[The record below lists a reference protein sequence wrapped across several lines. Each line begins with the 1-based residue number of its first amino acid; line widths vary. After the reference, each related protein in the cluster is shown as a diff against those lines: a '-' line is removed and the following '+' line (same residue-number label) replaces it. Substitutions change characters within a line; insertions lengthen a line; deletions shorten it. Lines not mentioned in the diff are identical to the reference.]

1 MDRPTKPPL
10 EPPPPN
16 VLRRY
21 LIAHFDRGPIATD
34 LPCNGC
40 GYNLRGL
47 KRGGRC
53 PECGRAIEH
62 DRYTEDLLETANRRW
77 LVKIYIGSWLT
88 LVATVLAAASIV
100 AAAISVP
107 LTFIIVFGAAMSAYG
122 GGVWLMTTAEHPKE
136 ENVSWYAPRRLAR
149 YAGIVL
155 WLWAALIIVV
165 ICIRI
170 DVPGWLFVPGPFIA
184 GLSIS
189 MLFGV
194 NSVLARR
201 MKDDRLG
208 YNCITAMWVLG
219 ASGAASGVVA
229 ILAYGS
235 TTIFDVVAGF
245 VACCASVLISAPVFL
260 ATIVLQ
266 VQLTRGLHYT
276 CKFARGRSAVD

>member
-10 EPPPPN
+10 EPPPPH

-21 LIAHFDRGPIATD
+21 LIAHFDRGPITTD

-53 PECGRAIEH
+53 PECGREIEH
-62 DRYTEDLLETANRRW
+62 DRYAEDLLEAANRRW

-88 LVATVLAAASIV
+88 LVATVLAGASIV
-100 AAAISVP
+100 AATISVP
-107 LTFIIVFGAAMSAYG
+107 LTFIVVFGAAMSAYG
-122 GGVWLMTTAEHPKE
+122 AGAWLMTTAEHPTDDG
-136 ENVSWYAPRRLAR
+136 VPWYAPRRLAR
-149 YAGIVL
+149 YAGVL
-155 WLWAALIIVV
+155 LWVWAVVMIAV

-170 DVPGWLFVPGPFIA
+170 DVPGWLVVPGPFIA
-184 GLSIS
+184 GFSIS

-201 MKDDRLG
+201 MRDDRLG
-208 YNCITAMWVLG
+208 YNCNTAMWVLG
-219 ASGAASGVVA
+219 MCGAGSGVVA
-229 ILAYGS
+229 LLAYGS
-235 TTIFDVVAGF
+235 GAVFDIVSGF
-245 VACCASVLISAPVFL
+245 VACCTSVLISGPVIL
-260 ATIVLQ
+260 ATCVLQ

-276 CKFARGRSAVD
+276 CKFAKARSAVD